1 MPEEKDFKKA
11 YSELQKKFNVP
22 DIEYIDSEFEIST
35 IEADKFLLREIRRKI
50 HDKIDTVC
58 KVLDGI
64 LQPEPVWHSMY
75 ESGIFTDDEK
85 KGLYLIYK
93 ELMTYNRASSV
104 LELEANDKLNAKFIS
119 EFTNKWKSMKE
130 KLVDVMKKMEEGWK
144 KEASMDEKLG
154 YFG

>member
-1 MPEEKDFKKA
+1 
-11 YSELQKKFNVP
+11 
-22 DIEYIDSEFEIST
+22 
-35 IEADKFLLREIRRKI
+35 
-50 HDKIDTVC
+50 
-58 KVLDGI
+58 
-64 LQPEPVWHSMY
+64 
-75 ESGIFTDDEK
+75 
-85 KGLYLIYK
+85 
-93 ELMTYNRASSV
+93 MTYNRASSV

>member
-104 LELEANDKLNAKFIS
+104 LELEANDKLNAKFI
-119 EFTNKWKSMKE
+119 
-130 KLVDVMKKMEEGWK
+130 
-144 KEASMDEKLG
+144 
-154 YFG
+154 